1 MEQGQSAIKG
11 FTDSD
16 SGPAQAVAPTVSSEL
31 VKAIVELEAQVLG
44 EGPEVLQA
52 EDLVDLLG
60 AVQHRTKGLGRVGRS
75 DTVAA
80 VEVFDKVGQP
90 SVGAF
95 QIVDALQTEFFDRKR
110 SANPRLR
117 VGANQGNAVF
127 FQFHGKSSWS
137 FLLGQVGSFSSTSQ
151 R

>member
-95 QIVDALQTEFFDRKR
+95 QIVDALQTEFFDQSVLKG
-110 SANPRLR
+110 LI
-117 VGANQGNAVF
+117 
-127 FQFHGKSSWS
+127 
-137 FLLGQVGSFSSTSQ
+137 GSFDPALGLGSA
-151 R
+151 RMDRLDVEGL